1 MSGGESFGR
10 RVLHF
15 PLAGKQERVV
25 HVVGVIGERKAQN
38 CLILEGQEK
47 ASSEK
52 CVIYEWNVKAKRTGR
67 KGQHLMVGQDIQIEE
82 LVNKFSVLEKEMS
95 SLLRLSN
102 SSLVHYLAMRV
113 NHQVNEGIQVFL
125 VKEHVQGMAIKYFM
139 DLEIPL
145 SHIPLVKHITH
156 GTLCAVSYLHQNNVV
171 HRDLRDSCI
180 YLDSR
185 TRLVRV
191 GDYGV
196 EWRIAEA
203 VLEFGGG
210 EMPPLYP
217 QSPGRGGKKGDVY
230 RLGLIIL
237 SLCLGNRVQ
246 QVYHFF
252 PLDCGCKFEMWKMYV
267 NLDW

>member
-1 MSGGESFGR
+1 MSGGESIGR
-10 RVLHF
+10 EVLHF

-25 HVVGVIGERKAQN
+25 HVVGILGERKAQG

-67 KGQHLMVGQDIQIEE
+67 KGNHVMIGQDIQMEE

-102 SSLVHYLAMRV
+102 GSLIRYLAMRV
-113 NHQVNEGIQVFL
+113 NHHPNEGVQVFL
-125 VKEHVQGMAIKYFM
+125 VQEHVQGVAVKYFL
-139 DLEIPL
+139 DLQIPL
-145 SHIPLVKHITH
+145 SHIPLIKHITN
-156 GTLCAVSYLHQNNVV
+156 GTLCALNYLHQNNVV
-171 HRDLRDSCI
+171 HKDLRDSCI

-196 EWRIAEA
+196 ERRVAEA
-203 VLEFGGG
+203 VLEFSGG
-210 EMPPLYP
+210 EMPSLYP

-237 SLCLGNRVQ
+237 SLCLGKRIQEVL
-246 QVYHFF
+246 FF
-252 PLDCGCKFEMWKMYV
+252 PWTAVMVSLTIQLG
-267 NLDW
+267 